1 MPAVSNISIDLS
13 DVEIGLVLEILEK
26 QEGTLFDEEQEGL
39 ENNEARYQIL
49 EGCFYDYEISDSD
62 YSLESVQG
70 NIIQPHRKHPNMGS
84 LAPNIYVGTLYLNL
98 LKKGIDFPI
107 KKIPLEVRSRKTG
120 YRDDYRD
127 MLEYITEKCTDLLL
141 QINSPVFQNFE
152 PNFEKDISEEVL
164 YQRFIFLKS
173 IVGTSEFYE
182 AVHRIVSF
190 PNTTWEEETELK
202 DVRNMRRF
210 SRSAVTELV
219 KGKNRIKIPDSH
231 PLVGYGLDSVPS
243 KILSSRKV
251 DSLDTPENRFI
262 KYALETFL
270 KFCVEIHAKAKKLNG
285 QSQLSKESERLVT
298 ELENHLHHTIF
309 SEISAPNLLKLNSPV
324 LQRKEGYREVLRVW
338 LMFDLAAKLIWKGG
352 EDVYEGGK
360 KDIATLYEYW
370 LFFKLLEI
378 IQHLFDVE
386 PKQLEELISIQ
397 NEGLNINLKQGKFT
411 ALKGIFDSGS
421 RKFHIQ
427 FNYNRSFKG
436 SDNKY
441 PISGSWTTTLR
452 PDYTLSIW
460 PFGIEIDQAEVEE
473 LIVHIHFD
481 AKYKAESIFEIT
493 DQEDGLDEEKT
504 ANRKGI
510 YKNADLLKMHA
521 YKDAIRRTGGAY
533 VLYPGAVPI
542 ERKGFH
548 EIIPGLGAFPVRPS
562 KQDDG
567 TRELETFINQVID
580 HFINRASQR
589 EKIALKSYQIYKSV
603 PREDDRVNEFLP
615 EPYGL
620 NRGLIPDE
628 TFVLVGYYKSLEHL
642 AWIENER
649 KYNFRTGTGMGSLI
663 LDLETVTAKYLLI
676 HGPGETISNRL
687 WKIVSEG
694 PKVYSLDDL
703 NRGKTK
709 YPSENKTNST
719 EEKYYLVVDIEPIND
734 PELIG
739 RKWNLNLLKNYGPK
753 RLSAKAFTTSL
764 SELARA
770 KIL

>member
-13 DVEIGLVLEILEK
+13 EEKIGLVLEILEK
-26 QEGTLFDEEQEGL
+26 RDGTLFDEELESV
-39 ENNEARYQIL
+39 ENNEARYQLL
-49 EGCFYDYEISDSD
+49 EGYFYDFEISDPN
-62 YSLESVQG
+62 YSLEPIQG
-70 NIIQPHRKHPNMGS
+70 NIIQPHRKHPNMGT
-84 LAPNIYVGTLYLNL
+84 LAPNIYVGILYLNL
-98 LKKGIDFPI
+98 LKKGVDLPV
-107 KKIPLEVRSRKTG
+107 KTIPLEVRSRKTG

-173 IVGTSEFYE
+173 IIGTSEFHE
-182 AVHRIVSF
+182 AVRRIVSF
-190 PNTTWEEETELK
+190 PNTKWEEETELK
-202 DVRNMRRF
+202 DVRNIRRF
-210 SRSAVTELV
+210 SRSAVSEII
-219 KGKNRIKIPDSH
+219 KGKDRIKIPNSH
-231 PLVGYGLDSVPS
+231 PLVSYGLDSVPA

-270 KFCVEIHAKAKKLNG
+270 KFCVEINVKAKKLNG
-285 QSQLSKESERLVT
+285 QSPLSKESDRLVS

-309 SEISAPNLLKLNSPV
+309 HEISAPRLLKLNSPV

-378 IQHLFDVE
+378 LQHLFEVE
-386 PKQLEELISIQ
+386 PKQLETLISIKD
-397 NEGLNINLKQGKFT
+397 EGLNINLKQGKLT
-411 ALKGIFDSGS
+411 ALQGIFNSGN
-421 RKFHIQ
+421 RKFHVQ

-436 SDNKY
+436 KNNY
-441 PISGSWTTTLR
+441 PDSGSWTTTLR
-452 PDYTLSIW
+452 PDYTLSVW
-460 PFGIEIDQAEVEE
+460 PNGIRIEQAEEEE

-481 AKYKAESIFEIT
+481 AKYKVDNILQIT

-533 VLYPGAVPI
+533 ILYPGTIPI

-562 KQDDG
+562 KKDDG
-567 TRELETFINQVID
+567 TKELETFIKKVID

-589 EKIALKSYQIYKSV
+589 EKIALRSYEVYKTL
-603 PREDDRVNEFLP
+603 PKDDDGVNEFLP
-615 EPYGL
+615 EPYGV
-620 NRGLIPDE
+620 NRALIPDE
-628 TFVLVGYYKSLEHL
+628 TYVLVGYYKSPEHL
-642 AWIENER
+642 KWIEKEK
-649 KYNFRTGTGMGSLI
+649 KYNFRTGTGNGSLA
-663 LDLETVTAKYLLI
+663 LDFQTVSSKYLLL
-676 HGPGETISNRL
+676 HTAGDKDSAKL
-687 WKIVSEG
+687 WKIVSKG
-694 PKVYSLDDL
+694 PKVYSKNDL
-703 NRGKTK
+703 LKLK
-709 YPSENKTNST
+709 YPSPSHEF
-719 EEKYYLVVDIEPIND
+719 YLVIDLEPVTD
-734 PELIG
+734 KELMG
-739 RKWNLNLLKNYGPK
+739 KKWKFDGLENYK
-753 RLSAKAFTTSL
+753 RGNASAVPFTGSL
-764 SELARA
+764 ASFF
-770 KIL
+770 K